1 MTKEHSLPFKVV
13 WEDFRT
19 YRLSDGSLLKA
30 KMPLTRLVDT
40 GERDDKGNMKILF
53 EGELLVRVDEAKKQT
68 PSSDQTITSA
78 DIGQEV
84 SFTPIS
90 DPPQIY
96 YDSENKQ
103 VLLLSINITKV
114 RATTKVD
121 PCGYP
126 MYNVDTTTSIK
137 TVKSI

>member
-90 DPPQIY
+90 NPPQIY

-121 PCGYP
+121 PCGYS